1 MRIDDWFL
9 RASERGNPATT
20 LDSRRGDGLAWTT
33 GNEVRPLVHGAAY
46 FAELAERVSAMR
58 AGDLLLFTDWRG
70 DPDERLGPDGPGIGH
85 LFAQAAS
92 SGVIVRGLVWRSH
105 WDRFQ
110 FSGEENRHLGE
121 EIVAA
126 GGQCLLDMR
135 VRAGGSH
142 HMKMVV
148 LRHPGRP
155 ERDVAFVGGI
165 DLCHSRRDDAV
176 HLGDPQHQTMAKVY
190 GERPPW
196 HDIQAMIHGPAVGD
210 VEAVFRE
217 RWNDPVPITLN
228 PVSRLHDLM
237 DRQDDTANRLPAQE
251 PDPAP
256 RGTHAV
262 QILRTYPFRRPGYS
276 FAPKGE
282 RSIARGYL
290 KVLARAQS
298 LIYLEDQYL
307 WSAEVVDA
315 LARAL
320 AERPDLRLIA
330 VIPRYPDM
338 DGKISMPPNLIG
350 RIDAARLL
358 RKAGGDRVAV
368 YGLENEA
375 GTPVYVHAKVCVIDD
390 TWSIIGS
397 DNFNRRSWTHDS
409 ELSCAV
415 LDLGGSPP
423 PAAPAPVQAGVST
436 LELPAADAASLAA
449 AADREAAGVPAGGH
463 PRQDGQAGR
472 HGQAGQDG
480 QAGRDGAGHGA
491 GPDPRW
497 ARQPD
502 RTSTDT
508 SAEIDPRWAR
518 QPDRT
523 STDIGAE
530 INPRWTA
537 DFVAGSAL
545 ATAPAPAG
553 QADNAS
559 PETGAGDYSRTL
571 RARLSS
577 EHLGAEFDPNTDA
590 EATFRAF
597 WQAASALDAWHANG
611 RQGAR
616 PPGQLRHYLVPEL
629 TWWQRLIAR
638 PLYRLVYDP
647 DGRPRGM
654 RRRREF

>member
-70 DPDERLGPDGPGIGH
+70 DPDERLGPEGPAIGQ
-85 LFAQAAS
+85 LFAQAAGR
-92 SGVIVRGLVWRSH
+92 GVIVRGLVWRSH

-165 DLCHSRRDDAV
+165 DLCHSRRDDVA
-176 HLGDPQHQTMAKVY
+176 HHGDPQPQKMAKVF
-190 GERPPW
+190 GDRPPW
-196 HDIQAMIHGPAVGD
+196 HDIQAMIAGPAVGD

-228 PVSRLHDLM
+228 PVSRLHDLI
-237 DRQDDTANRLPAQE
+237 DRQDDTANRLPDQE

-262 QILRTYPFRRPGYS
+262 QLLRTYPFRRPGYS

-307 WSAEVVDA
+307 WSSEVVDV

-320 AERPDLRLIA
+320 TERPGLRLIA

-338 DGKISMPPNLIG
+338 DGTISMPPNLIG
-350 RIDAARLL
+350 RIDAIRLL
-358 RKAGGDRVAV
+358 RRAGGDRVAV

-375 GTPVYVHAKVCVIDD
+375 STPIYVHAMVCVVDD

-415 LDLGGSPP
+415 LDLGGT
-423 PAAPAPVQAGVST
+423 APAPPAGPPGEAAVRT
-436 LELPAADAASLAA
+436 LELPAAEAASLAGA
-449 AADREAAGVPAGGH
+449 AQASREDADHAA
-463 PRQDGQAGR
+463 
-472 HGQAGQDG
+472 
-480 QAGRDGAGHGA
+480 
-491 GPDPRW
+491 
-497 ARQPD
+497 
-502 RTSTDT
+502 
-508 SAEIDPRWAR
+508 EL
-518 QPDRT
+518 
-523 STDIGAE
+523 
-530 INPRWTA
+530 NPRWTA

-545 ATAPAPAG
+545 ATAQPATGPAAG
-553 QADNAS
+553 AATS
-559 PETGAGDYSRTL
+559 PDYFPRAL
-571 RARLSS
+571 RLRLAS
-577 EHLGAEFDPNTDA
+577 EHLGAESGQDADA

-597 WQAASALDAWHANG
+597 WEAASALDAWHANG
-611 RQGAR
+611 RQGPR

-629 TWWQRLIAR
+629 TWWQRFIAR

-654 RRRREF
+654 RRRQEF